1 MDTIGLV
8 HLLALERIEDDRFR
22 TVLVSEASAPLY
34 GGQVAAQALKAAAAT
49 VASDRHPHSL
59 HGYFLSRGD
68 ASRQLLL
75 TVHRDRDGGYYSNRR
90 VTAVQD
96 GAVIFSM
103 VASFHLPE
111 PGQDYQAHQI
121 PRVAGPDE
129 LPGCRTGVPLY
140 GVDRRIPEQ
149 PEPDQQRPTRI
160 WLRSRHRLPDDITQA
175 CGLTYV
181 SDLLNGLRLVPRKIS
196 LGERTSIAH
205 SVWFYRKIAFE
216 DWVLLDVRPESAHG
230 GRGVYTGQIFAR
242 DGTLAVGIAQE
253 TALRQKSA
261 QAVDQRRL
269 RVRQD
274 ADTYRHSG
282 SLDRA

>member
-8 HLLALERIEDDRFR
+8 HLLTLERIEDNRFH

-49 VASDRHPHSL
+49 VADDRHPHSL

-68 ASRQLLL
+68 ASRPLLL

-96 GAVIFSM
+96 RAVIFSM

-121 PRVAGPDE
+121 PRVAGPDG
-129 LPGCRTGVPLY
+129 LPGRQTRVRLH
-140 GVDRRIPEQ
+140 GVDMRLPEQ
-149 PEPDQQRPTRI
+149 PEPDQQGPTRI
-160 WLRSRHRLPDDITQA
+160 WLRSSHPLPDDITQA
-175 CGLTYV
+175 CALTYV
-181 SDLLNGLRLVPRKIS
+181 SDLLNGLRLVPRNIS
-196 LGERTSIAH
+196 LGERTTIAH

-216 DWVLLDVRPESAHG
+216 DWGLLDVHPESAHG

-242 DGTLAVGIAQE
+242 DGTLAAGFAQE
-253 TALRQKSA
+253 TALRPSTARAGALAGRKQVA
-261 QAVDQRRL
+261 Q
-269 RVRQD
+269 
-274 ADTYRHSG
+274 T
-282 SLDRA
+282 